1 MYLLFTPKTK
11 PKGNITLSLKNNN
24 NETIII
30 QEQTEVKFLGVR
42 IDSKLKFQTQ
52 YDNVISKM
60 RSGLRA
66 LYFVKHTLPT
76 KTKLLI
82 FNSLIRSH
90 YEYCHQI
97 WSTNL
102 TKGQINEIIVL
113 QKRALRVVYSQHSKS
128 HTAKLFKIS
137 GITRFDHLFQK
148 STLELFYKD
157 NIDLSPTAIK
167 ELLQSC
173 KMIENPR
180 PQYKHNRIIPHYY
193 KKDNLMYRIIKT
205 WNQLPEH
212 MKEPTTL
219 GKFQIKRKIKEYLMT
234 LYETCQKTNCYSC
247 SVTSI

>member
-1 MYLLFTPKTK
+1 M
-11 PKGNITLSLKNNN
+11 
-24 NETIII
+24 
-30 QEQTEVKFLGVR
+30 
-42 IDSKLKFQTQ
+42 
-52 YDNVISKM
+52 
-60 RSGLRA
+60 
-66 LYFVKHTLPT
+66 KHTLPT

-205 WNQLPEH
+205 WNQLPEY

-247 SVTSI
+247 SVTSIQM

>member
-30 QEQTEVKFLGVR
+30 QEQTEVKFLGVW

-113 QKRALRVVYSQHSKS
+113 QKVRLAYFSKTS
-128 HTAKLFKIS
+128 
-137 GITRFDHLFQK
+137 
-148 STLELFYKD
+148 
-157 NIDLSPTAIK
+157 
-167 ELLQSC
+167 
-173 KMIENPR
+173 
-180 PQYKHNRIIPHYY
+180 YY
-193 KKDNLMYRIIKT
+193 
-205 WNQLPEH
+205 
-212 MKEPTTL
+212 
-219 GKFQIKRKIKEYLMT
+219 
-234 LYETCQKTNCYSC
+234 
-247 SVTSI
+247 